1 MNMEFR
7 LYGKEES
14 VKETHQGFLSRS
26 IPARR
31 RRSAQ
36 QTAFAPI
43 KKDTLK
49 RVFFYCVITTLKMNP
64 RLVEVA
70 SISSKIKHV
79 SAKYVLHHIE
89 LSLFYLI
96 RFWISS
102 TDGSCFSSSSGSL
115 LVT

>member
-1 MNMEFR
+1 MHISSADK
-7 LYGKEES
+7 KEKPWFLKALKTRRNPFFDKI
-14 VKETHQGFLSRS
+14 VRKTGFV
-26 IPARR
+26 
-31 RRSAQ
+31 Q
-36 QTAFAPI
+36 
-43 KKDTLK
+43 
-49 RVFFYCVITTLKMNP
+49 LKMNP

-89 LSLFYLI
+89 LSLLYLI

>member
-1 MNMEFR
+1 MLE
-7 LYGKEES
+7 
-14 VKETHQGFLSRS
+14 
-26 IPARR
+26 
-31 RRSAQ
+31 
-36 QTAFAPI
+36 
-43 KKDTLK
+43 K
-49 RVFFYCVITTLKMNP
+49 RVSFTCVITTLKMNP